1 MRRFIALTIG
11 LAALTLGRDVPL
23 PGVLDALALP
33 QQDVTFKASNGS
45 DLVFTVAARV
55 NTIDD
60 TRKLPWPV
68 GKQIKT
74 VTADDHVE
82 LCTVRASKQDAEAD
96 GPRRD
101 DCQALFDFL
110 DAHPALIFPHHL
122 GSDTNPWV
130 ETAWV
135 GSCGFQILTDTHDA
149 VLSTGDIANFL
160 SRSLSRPE
168 WAVHGPV
175 SVTEEAD
182 CAVRNSPSG
191 SASVSW
197 RLQRRSLLGLA
208 NAKDAG
214 LSKAFPSDKG
224 TARPIE
230 VRQADSHGPL
240 IVTSF
245 SLIPKNTSAYVFNGT
260 VHQASDSTIAKRY
273 DMYTGGK
280 PEGPFCTPIW
290 LSSDWDQPR
299 TPLKSDCRQLLKF
312 CQQNTAKVVFEE
324 RDLNFW
330 AKFAAHET
338 CGLSF
343 KTTKDNIALTN
354 RDMATFL
361 EIAINYEPS
370 TYQGIGV
377 RAKMGVRCG
386 YKKDSQYDGE
396 FRLFYHDP
404 SLPQGQIERHSAFPD
419 APVIDATGRRDGTMR
434 HYEALTQVD
443 SAVDWLDSEFAQ
455 GD

>member
-1 MRRFIALTIG
+1 MRIFIALTVG
-11 LAALTLGRDVPL
+11 FAAFTFGRAVPE

-45 DLVFTVAARV
+45 DLFFTVAARMDI
-55 NTIDD
+55 IDD

-68 GKQIKT
+68 SKQIKT

-82 LCTVRASKQDAEAD
+82 LCTVRASKQDAKVD

-101 DCQALFDFL
+101 DCQALFDL
-110 DAHPALIFPHHL
+110 LKAHPALISPHHL
-122 GSDTNPWV
+122 GSDTSPWV
-130 ETAWV
+130 ETAWI
-135 GSCGFQILTDTHDA
+135 GSCGFQILTDTRDA

-160 SRSLSRPE
+160 SRFLSRPE
-168 WAVHGPV
+168 WAIDSPF

-197 RLQRRSLLGLA
+197 RLQQRSSLVPA
-208 NAKDAG
+208 NAKDAH
-214 LSKAFPSDKG
+214 LSKAFPSRTE

-230 VRQADSHGPL
+230 VRQVDSHGPL

-260 VHQASDSTIAKRY
+260 VHQAPDSVESANLTIAKRY
-273 DMYTGGK
+273 EMYTGGK

-290 LSSDWDQPR
+290 LSSDWDQPD

-312 CQQNTAKVVFEE
+312 CQQNTAKVVFKE

-396 FRLFYHDP
+396 FRLFYRDP
-404 SLPQGQIERHSAFPD
+404 RLPQGQIERHSTFPD
-419 APVIDATGRRDGTMR
+419 APVIDATGRRDGKMR
-434 HYEALTQVD
+434 GSFRGARL
-443 SAVDWLDSEFAQ
+443 
-455 GD
+455 